1 MTWRVENNGSW
12 STCTTDN
19 PEVETAVALSL
30 PGSWLWH
37 HRASGDVVMVR
48 SDQLSNLIGDVPPVS
63 VPPVINDYYPKPAP
77 SGGEML
83 IGGSALDTTV
93 RIDIVPQGETV
104 LSVLPPYEL
113 QQENEVR
120 FITPSRL
127 SGPATIAAYN
137 SANETGG
144 AFGVEFA

>member
-1 MTWRVENNGSW
+1 MTWDIQPAGSW
-12 STCTTDN
+12 AVCTTDS
-19 PEVETAVALSL
+19 PEVETPAALAL
-30 PGSWLWH
+30 EGSFLWH
-37 HRASGDVVMVR
+37 SLTAGDCVLVR
-48 SDQLSNLIGDVPPVS
+48 SDQLSNLIGDVPPAS
-63 VPPVINDYYPKPAP
+63 APPVINDYYPKPAP

-113 QQENEVR
+113 QLENEVR
-120 FITPSRL
+120 FISPDRL

-144 AFGVEFA
+144 AFDMEFA